1 MALVKPELS
10 SRDFVA
16 VADDWRLLQALS
28 IYRLL
33 LLALLLSLLQFGQ
46 VSELFEDARPKLF
59 YAACVAYALAALLA
73 LFPSMYRRP
82 RLTLQA
88 GGNFLI
94 DVAAV
99 SVLVLATGGVSGG
112 LGILLVPSVIATS
125 LLVSNRM
132 SMAAAAIGTLAMF
145 GEEIA
150 GHYPYFYSTAD
161 FTATGVLGLM
171 FFITAGT
178 ANTVARRAR
187 ASEALAQKV
196 GSEFEDLSRLN
207 ETVIDTMQTGVL
219 VVNAR
224 DEVRAI
230 NHAATRMLQCGPQ
243 AVGTPLTRWSPA
255 LGAAI
260 DRWRDGSAAPE
271 DAIAPTR
278 LGAAELLPRF
288 RRLGSAADAPVLVLL
303 EDAARVREQ
312 AQQIKLA
319 ALGRLSASIA
329 HEIRN
334 PLAAITHAGQLL
346 AESPDLPAGD
356 QRLLDIIQRHGQR
369 IDRIVRD
376 VLNLSRNAGEVQVF
390 ALRPWLE
397 QVLSQYREA
406 WPERQPQLRIVDE
419 LQARF
424 DPHHLQQVLFNLLD
438 NAWLHGRRGDAP
450 PTVIVRLSRLYLRGG
465 ALDVID
471 DGPGVPPETLQHL
484 FEPFFTTTAQGT
496 GLGLYLAR
504 ELCAYNQAKLFYQR
518 PESDPQAEP
527 AEGGALFRIAFVAP
541 DADTA
546 AA

>member
-1 MALVKPELS
+1 MAAAKAEVAK
-10 SRDFVA
+10 DFVA

-33 LLALLLSLLQFGQ
+33 LLALLVSLLQFGQ
-46 VSELFEDARPKLF
+46 VSELFEESRPRLF
-59 YAACVAYALAALLA
+59 YAACIGYALAALLA
-73 LFPSMYRRP
+73 LFPSIYRRP

-99 SVLVLATGGVSGG
+99 SVLVLSTGGVSGG
-112 LGILLVPSVIATS
+112 LGILLVPPVIATS
-125 LLVSNRM
+125 LLLSTRIA
-132 SMAAAAIGTLAMF
+132 MAAAALATLAMF
-145 GEEIA
+145 GEEVLSN
-150 GHYPYFYSTAD
+150 YPYFHSTSD
-161 FTATGVLGLM
+161 FTAAGVLGMM

-178 ANTVARRAR
+178 ANAVARRAR
-187 ASEALAQKV
+187 ASEALALKV

-219 VVNAR
+219 VVGADDR
-224 DEVRAI
+224 VRAL
-230 NHAATRMLQCGPQ
+230 NHAASRMLQCGP
-243 AVGTPLTRWSPA
+243 AAAGTPLTRWSPA

-260 DRWRDGSAAPE
+260 DRWRDGSAVTE
-271 DAIAPTR
+271 DAIAPAR

-288 RRLGSAADAPVLVLL
+288 RRLGSTPEAPILVLL
-303 EDAARVREQ
+303 EDAARLREQ

-346 AESPDLPAGD
+346 AESPALPAGD
-356 QRLLDIIQRHGQR
+356 QRLLEIIQRHGQR

-376 VLNLSRNAGEVQVF
+376 VLNLSRGAAEPQVF

-397 QVLSQYREA
+397 QALAQYGEA
-406 WPERQPQLRIVDE
+406 YPDRRPLLHFEAEPL
-419 LQARF
+419 ARF

-438 NAWLHGRRGDAP
+438 NAWLHGRRGDTP
-450 PTVIVRLSRLYLRGG
+450 PQVTVSLRQLYPRGG
-465 ALDVID
+465 VLDIAD
-471 DGPGVPPETLQHL
+471 DGPGVSPTAVQHL

-504 ELCAYNQAKLFYQR
+504 ELCAYNQAKLYYHR
-518 PESDPQAEP
+518 PEAPPDRPTPPS
-527 AEGGALFRIAFVAP
+527 GALFRVAFVAP
-541 DADTA
+541 EAESA
-546 AA
+546 AT

>member
-1 MALVKPELS
+1 MAIARAEVPKG
-10 SRDFVA
+10 FVA

-33 LLALLLSLLQFGQ
+33 LLALLVSLLQFGQ
-46 VSELFEDARPKLF
+46 VSELFEEARPRLF
-59 YAACVAYALAALLA
+59 YAACVVYSLVALLA
-73 LFPSMYRRP
+73 LLPSIYRRP
-82 RLTLQA
+82 RLTVQA

-99 SVLVLATGGVSGG
+99 TVLVLSTGGVSGG

-132 SMAAAAIGTLAMF
+132 AMAAAAIATLAMF
-145 GEEIA
+145 GEELTA
-150 GHYPYFYSTAD
+150 HYPYFYSTAD
-161 FTATGVLGLM
+161 FTAAGVLGLM
-171 FFITAGT
+171 FFLTAGT

-187 ASEALAQKV
+187 ASEALAQRV

-219 VVNAR
+219 VVNAQ
-224 DEVRAI
+224 DEVRAL
-230 NHAATRMLQCGPQ
+230 NHAAIRMLQCGPG

-260 DRWRDGSAAPE
+260 DRWRDGSAKSE
-271 DAIAPTR
+271 DAIAPSR

-303 EDAARVREQ
+303 EDAARAREQ

-346 AESPDLPAGD
+346 AESPDLPASD

-376 VLNLSRNAGEVQVF
+376 VLNLSRGAGEVQVF

-397 QVLSQYREA
+397 QALAHYREA
-406 WPERQPQLRIVDE
+406 WPERQPELQIVDE
-419 LQARF
+419 LHARF

-438 NAWLHGRRGDAP
+438 NAWLHGRRGERP
-450 PTVIVRLSRLYLRGG
+450 PTVRVSLRQLYLRGG
-465 ALDVID
+465 ALDVSD
-471 DGPGVPPETLQHL
+471 DGPGVAPETVQNL

-518 PESDPQAEP
+518 RETEP
-527 AEGGALFRIAFVAP
+527 GLSPAGGGALFRIAFVAP
-541 DADTA
+541 DAEFA
-546 AA
+546 SV

>member
-1 MALVKPELS
+1 MAIARAEVPKG
-10 SRDFVA
+10 FVA

-33 LLALLLSLLQFGQ
+33 LLALLVSLLQFGQ
-46 VSELFEDARPKLF
+46 VSELFEEARPRLF
-59 YAACVAYALAALLA
+59 YAACVVYSLVALLA
-73 LFPSMYRRP
+73 LLPSIYRRP
-82 RLTLQA
+82 RLTVQA

-99 SVLVLATGGVSGG
+99 TVLVLSTGGVSGG

-132 SMAAAAIGTLAMF
+132 AMAAAAIATLAMF
-145 GEEIA
+145 GEELTA
-150 GHYPYFYSTAD
+150 HYPYFYSTAD
-161 FTATGVLGLM
+161 FTAAGVLGLM
-171 FFITAGT
+171 FFLTAGT

-187 ASEALAQKV
+187 ASEALAQRV

-219 VVNAR
+219 VVNAQ
-224 DEVRAI
+224 DEVRAL
-230 NHAATRMLQCGPQ
+230 NHAAIRMLQCGPG

-255 LGAAI
+255 
-260 DRWRDGSAAPE
+260 
-271 DAIAPTR
+271 

-303 EDAARVREQ
+303 EDAARAREQ

-346 AESPDLPAGD
+346 AESPDLPASD

-376 VLNLSRNAGEVQVF
+376 VLNLSRGAGEVQVF

-397 QVLSQYREA
+397 QALAHYREA
-406 WPERQPQLRIVDE
+406 WPERQPELQIVDE
-419 LQARF
+419 LHARF

-438 NAWLHGRRGDAP
+438 NAWLHGRRGERP
-450 PTVIVRLSRLYLRGG
+450 PTVRVSLRQLYLRGG
-465 ALDVID
+465 ALDVSD
-471 DGPGVPPETLQHL
+471 DGPGVAPETVQNL

-518 PESDPQAEP
+518 RETEP
-527 AEGGALFRIAFVAP
+527 GLSPAGGGALFRIAFVAP
-541 DADTA
+541 DAEFA
-546 AA
+546 SV